1 MSQSVITLLR
11 DGQDYM
17 NTWPVKRELY
27 AFFPE
32 CRVVSATKLA
42 IKAMPPLAIVAAGMM
57 FNVLGSAYLPQA
69 MAIGLFFISLP
80 LQGLLWLGHR
90 SNQTLPPQIKSWYQE
105 VHRKMAAEGCE
116 LQAMRSQPKYREL
129 AATLKTAFSELDRV
143 FTQKWF
149 N

>member
-57 FNVLGSAYLPQA
+57 LNVLGSAYLPQA
-69 MAIGLFFISLP
+69 IC
-80 LQGLLWLGHR
+80 LQRL
-90 SNQTLPPQIKSWYQE
+90 
-105 VHRKMAAEGCE
+105 
-116 LQAMRSQPKYREL
+116 KY
-129 AATLKTAFSELDRV
+129 S
-143 FTQKWF
+143 
-149 N
+149 

>member
-1 MSQSVITLLR
+1 MSQSVFTLLR
-11 DGQDYM
+11 DGQSYM

-42 IKAMPPLAIVAAGMM
+42 IKTMPALAIVAVGMM
-57 FNVLGSAYLPQA
+57 LNVQGASYLPQA
-69 MAIGLFFISLP
+69 LAIGLFFVSLP
-80 LQGLLWLGHR
+80 LQGLLWLGKR
-90 SNQTLPPQIKSWYQE
+90 SNQELPPGLKSWYQE
-105 VHRKMAAEGCE
+105 VHRKMVAEGCQ
-116 LQAMRSQPKYREL
+116 LQAMRAQPKYKEL
-129 AATLKTAFSELDRV
+129 ATTLKTAFNELDRV

>member
-57 FNVLGSAYLPQA
+57 LNVLGSAYLPQA

-80 LQGLLWLGHR
+80 LQGLLWLGHPR
-90 SNQTLPPQIKSWYQE
+90 IRLCR
-105 VHRKMAAEGCE
+105 RK
-116 LQAMRSQPKYREL
+116 
-129 AATLKTAFSELDRV
+129 LKVGIRK
-143 FTQKWF
+143 FTVKWQQKVVNCRQCVLSPNIVNWRLR
-149 N
+149 